1 MDPQLSLLM
10 ANLTQV
16 NPSSLVFDP
25 FVGTG
30 SILIACAKFGAQVM
44 GSDIDFLMVHARTKP
59 SRVGQKKR
67 FKSES
72 FRGNFNQYQLDSKL
86 LDVIVT
92 DASSNPWTDKLKFD
106 AIGNNLLFH
115 YMTLLFTRW
124 RCTHCSKSS
133 FFVQKFNFDFS
144 RKLLIFWGE
153 KLAKMLWFLTYKLL
167 TTLISRE
174 NCQKKIG

>member
-59 SRVGQKKR
+59 SRVGQKKH
-67 FKSES
+67 FKRES
-72 FRGNFNQYQLDSKL
+72 FRDNFNQ
-86 LDVIVT
+86 
-92 DASSNPWTDKLKFD
+92 
-106 AIGNNLLFH
+106 
-115 YMTLLFTRW
+115 
-124 RCTHCSKSS
+124 
-133 FFVQKFNFDFS
+133 
-144 RKLLIFWGE
+144 
-153 KLAKMLWFLTYKLL
+153 
-167 TTLISRE
+167 
-174 NCQKKIG
+174 